1 MWELDCEESW
11 APKNWCFWT
20 VVLEKTL
27 VGPLDCK
34 EIQPV
39 HPKGDQF
46 WVFIGRTDVEAETS
60 ILWPSNVKIWLIW
73 KDPDAGKGRGYEEK
87 GTTEGERVGWHHRLN
102 GHEFGWTSRVGDG
115 QGGLA
120 FCSPRGCKEL
130 DMAEWLKWTEWK
142 KEKEK
147 KRRYLLE
154 WWVQVSFSNCLF
166 NLCSYGSPHGQKDCF
181 SYPQSL
187 NAFQVAVGSCSKVR
201 GLFSPRKMCSLPLIL
216 EIYKITT
223 DFILRYTLKD
233 FVLLR
238 HGNKHLTRPHILEAI
253 LKYNFRYDF
262 FRVHFQKI
270 ANNYKYLQQNNV
282 FYGMNFLRSH
292 FLLVNPSNRAELK
305 HHHPSKW
312 INVKTKAKLRKKTS
326 VVIWMQISGWGSGI
340 TLTQLGRICRS
351 RINQFL

>member
-1 MWELDCEESW
+1 MFLWLPLW
-11 APKNWCFWT
+11 AERLFF
-20 VVLEKTL
+20 LS
-27 VGPLDCK
+27 
-34 EIQPV
+34 
-39 HPKGDQF
+39 
-46 WVFIGRTDVEAETS
+46 S
-60 ILWPSNVKIWLIW
+60 II
-73 KDPDAGKGRGYEEK
+73 
-87 GTTEGERVGWHHRLN
+87 
-102 GHEFGWTSRVGDG
+102 
-115 QGGLA
+115 
-120 FCSPRGCKEL
+120 
-130 DMAEWLKWTEWK
+130 
-142 KEKEK
+142 
-147 KRRYLLE
+147 
-154 WWVQVSFSNCLF
+154 
-166 NLCSYGSPHGQKDCF
+166 
-181 SYPQSL
+181 
-187 NAFQVAVGSCSKVR
+187 AFQVAVGFCSKVR

-282 FYGMNFLRSH
+282 FYGMKFLWSH

-326 VVIWMQISGWGSGI
+326 VVIWMQISGRGSRI
-340 TLTQLGRICRS
+340 TLTQLRRICRS